1 MDSVLRGIPAS
12 PGIVVGPVHLLRWEV
27 PDVKHRLIE
36 ESARDGEV
44 ARLNAALEVARERLR
59 LLRSRAEQQ
68 AGAEEAAIFD
78 VQLSILDDRELLG
91 HVESLIQ
98 QNIAAE
104 KAFDLVMLEWRHNF
118 ARHTAPMLRER
129 VGDLTDVQ
137 IRVLS
142 ILLNLPDHDPIDLPQ
157 GAGAILVT
165 HDLTPSLT
173 LQLDRNCI
181 AAIATDS
188 GTATAHVAILA
199 RSLGI
204 PAVVGL
210 RQAVRHL
217 QGGERGILDGTRGML
232 LISPTE
238 SEVRAAEIRIQEEA
252 GRADLLRE
260 LAMSEPVTRDGHRV
274 TIKANVDVPD
284 DAEHAASSGAEGV
297 GLMRTEFLVVGR
309 TTMPDEEEQYRA
321 YRKVLDAFG
330 SRPVIVRTFDI
341 GGDKL
346 PIGGFPVEANPFL
359 GWRAIRMCLDQG
371 EMFKV
376 QLRALLRAA
385 VHGDLSIMLPLIVT
399 VDEVRETRQLMAEAV
414 NELTTRGVPFQADVP
429 LGVMIETPAAA
440 VACDTLVRDV
450 DFFSIGTNDLVQYSL
465 AVDRGNANLAPRFT
479 ALHPAI
485 LRLISQ
491 VQQVGSEHGI
501 DVGVCG
507 EMASHA
513 LAVFAMLGLGI
524 RNFSVSPRA
533 IPDVK
538 RVVRGVRF
546 ESAQAAAQE
555 AMSAATA
562 RESEVVLRRKLRAE
576 LDGAE
581 STAGDLPALY

>member
-44 ARLNAALEVARERLR
+44 ARLNAALEEARERLR

-414 NELTTRGVPFQADVP
+414 NELTARGVPFQADVP

-491 VQQVGSEHGI
+491 VQKVGSEHGI